1 MSLLDKK
8 ASHLF
13 MTKMVMRQMELPLK
27 ELESFI
33 EVHLA
38 YGILHSTSK
47 QIGKMFIQL

>member
-1 MSLLDKK
+1 MNLLDKK
-8 ASHLF
+8 TSHSF
-13 MTKMVMRQMELPLK
+13 MTKIVIRQMGLPLK

-47 QIGKMFIQL
+47 QIGKMLIQL

>member
-1 MSLLDKK
+1 MSFLEKI
-8 ASHLF
+8 ASHSF
-13 MTKMVMRQMELPLK
+13 MTKIVMRQMELPLK

-47 QIGKMFIQL
+47 